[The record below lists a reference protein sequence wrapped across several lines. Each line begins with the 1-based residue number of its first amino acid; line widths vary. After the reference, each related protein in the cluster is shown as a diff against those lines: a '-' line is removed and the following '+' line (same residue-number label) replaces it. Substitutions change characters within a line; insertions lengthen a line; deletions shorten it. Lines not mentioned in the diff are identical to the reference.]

1 MNQKL
6 EKEEEEKKKKE
17 CNELEKCTSKP
28 SIIEYKPR
36 KTYLANRMNKS
47 VDFSISDTNN
57 NQKKV
62 PIFEKLYS
70 LRKIYDQKKVK
81 NDEGEDMKDKFNT
94 NHSFKEKN
102 NNNIN
107 HSKKNHI
114 KGLQKIYNNIW
125 KKTNKIISII

>member
-1 MNQKL
+1 
-6 EKEEEEKKKKE
+6 
-17 CNELEKCTSKP
+17 
-28 SIIEYKPR
+28 
-36 KTYLANRMNKS
+36 MNKS

-107 HSKKNHI
+107 HSKKNNI
-114 KGLQKIYNNIW
+114 NKKYNG
-125 KKTNKIISII
+125 